1 MFAGWSLDI
10 SELFQLLLLTPLV
23 LLIPKALSFFPMDLD
38 DPLILIFAKVFE
50 VVHLMQYLS
59 VANLATI
66 RSSVWKFQQ

>member
-1 MFAGWSLDI
+1 MFAGWSLYI
-10 SELFQLLLLTPLV
+10 SESFQLLLLTPLV

-38 DPLILIFAKVFE
+38 DPLILIFK

-66 RSSVWKFQQ
+66 RSSVWTFQQ